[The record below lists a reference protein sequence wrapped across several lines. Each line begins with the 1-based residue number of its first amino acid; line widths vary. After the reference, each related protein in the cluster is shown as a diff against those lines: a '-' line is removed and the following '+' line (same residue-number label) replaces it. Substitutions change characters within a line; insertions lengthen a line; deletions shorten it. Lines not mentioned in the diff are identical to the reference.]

1 MNAPLRNV
9 FELQIKSL
17 KGFNFQDFVS
27 ELFLL
32 KFGERDFIPPRKV
45 KDKGCDGIISSERR
59 VVSCYA
65 PEINNQREFL
75 KKVNDDFNLYKK
87 NWEKD
92 YPNWMF
98 ITNLEVNPDQVKKIN
113 ELKKDTQFIGIKNI
127 IALIEDLYSFQR
139 KKLGKYLKIEDT
151 YFTRDYLGEIFE
163 DLLKGSDIE
172 DMRVPYSKPPYI
184 PDKIELNFNKEDIEG
199 ALHEYE
205 LVCEYFTQISSLLSG
220 YDTEIG
226 RIKLKII
233 TDYNKFPGS
242 LSFKERLK
250 LQTQGYLEKYATEND
265 NDYLFYIRSI
275 LLYIFEQC
283 LIGRK
288 TGTGKNEEKK

>member
-1 MNAPLRNV
+1 MTMNGPLKNI
-9 FELQIKSL
+9 FELQVKSL

-45 KDKGCDGIISSERR
+45 KDKGCDGIIASERR

-65 PEINNQREFL
+65 PEANNSREFL
-75 KKVNDDFNLYKK
+75 KKVNDDFGSYKI

-98 ITNLEVNPDQVKKIN
+98 ITNLEVSPDQVKKIN
-113 ELKKDTQFIGIKNI
+113 ELKPDAQFMGIKNI
-127 IALIEDLYSFQR
+127 LALIEDLHSFKR
-139 KKLGKYLKIEDT
+139 KKLGRYLRIEDI
-151 YFTRDYLGEIFE
+151 YFTRDYLQEILE
-163 DLLKGSDIE
+163 DLLKEADID

-184 PDKIELNFNKEDIEG
+184 PDKIELNFSKEDVEG
-199 ALHEYE
+199 ALQEYE
-205 LVCEYFTQISSLLSG
+205 IACEYFPQISSLLSG

-226 RIKLKII
+226 RIKFKII
-233 TDYNKFPGS
+233 TDYNKTMGY
-242 LSFKERLK
+242 FKERLE
-250 LQTQGYLEKYATEND
+250 LQTQRYLEKYASED
-265 NDYLFYIRSI
+265 DDDYLFYIRAI

-283 LIGRK
+283 LIGQK
-288 TGTGKNEEKK
+288 TGVEKSEGKK